1 MKPGVDFEGSNLE
14 KQRKNRVTHSSR
26 RGVSVT
32 GQNPLLVVHAIF
44 TQKIPQLLGST
55 TLRPGGIFVAG
66 GILCFSCWKKSWCE
80 SASHF
85 AEWNNVVVEVGGEL
99 FDGFLSM
106 LWIGKKT
113 ISRHC
118 VLSKF
123 KSQLKRFCHFLA
135 KKTIQVGENSS
146 GFSWDRYQSGCT
158 RSRSNGCMANPNQ
171 SGATFLSQR

>member
-106 LWIGKKT
+106 LWIGKKNYFT
-113 ISRHC
+113 TLCLVKIQISTKKI
-118 VLSKF
+118 LSFLGQKNHSSRRKF
-123 KSQLKRFCHFLA
+123 IRFFLGPVPKRMY
-135 KKTIQVGENSS
+135 KKPQQRMYG
-146 GFSWDRYQSGCT
+146 QS
-158 RSRSNGCMANPNQ
+158 
-171 SGATFLSQR
+171 